1 MKQIR
6 VQGPLDNQFYYKNI
20 QEDCY
25 YTVFYLN
32 GEQIICYKTEEVPDT
47 KQLWNLEMA
56 AQYPNETLFS

>member
-6 VQGPLDNQFYYKNI
+6 VHGPRDDDFYYKNI
-20 QEDCY
+20 REDCF
-25 YTVFYLN
+25 YTIFYLN
-32 GEQIICYKTEEVPDT
+32 GEPIICYKTRALPDT